1 MSSISPAKAN
11 HLFWLGRYAE
21 RLFAQLHFLRR
32 YYDLCLDEGRE
43 DALQIYCRKL
53 SLVSCPA
60 DRETFLY
67 QHLFENTPGS
77 LLYCLECLN
86 DNSIVLREEL
96 TTASIS
102 YVNLCMATLNHCRH
116 KHDINIVR
124 LQPVTDYILAFWGSV
139 FQHVTNIA
147 TLDMLFIGKHVEYID
162 MYSRFD
168 YPFPRISA
176 EWESLDHRFGH
187 LEDMV
192 NGRCR
197 NRLREIF
204 SDGHDYEKNI
214 PDVLCSLNSLVM
226 V

>member
-53 SLVSCPA
+53 SLAECAA
-60 DRETFLY
+60 DREIFLHR
-67 QHLFENTPGS
+67 HLFENTPGS

-102 YVNLCMATLNHCRH
+102 YVNLCVATLNHCRH
-116 KHDINIVR
+116 KQDINIVR
-124 LQPVTDYILAFWGSV
+124 LQPITDYLLSFWGSV

-147 TLDMLFIGKHVEYID
+147 ALDMLFVGKHVEYID

-168 YPFPRISA
+168 YPFRRVAA
-176 EWESLDHRFGH
+176 EWESLDHRLGH
-187 LEDMV
+187 MEDMV
-192 NGRCR
+192 DNRCR
-197 NRLREIF
+197 NSLREIF
-204 SDGHDYEKNI
+204 SQESDYENNK
-214 PDVLCSLNSLVM
+214 LGMLQSLNSLVL

>member
-53 SLVSCPA
+53 SLVNCPS

-168 YPFPRISA
+168 YPSNAWPRSGKAWTTGWGILKTWWMNVAETGSGRYSPTGAITGIRFPT
-176 EWESLDHRFGH
+176 
-187 LEDMV
+187 
-192 NGRCR
+192 
-197 NRLREIF
+197 
-204 SDGHDYEKNI
+204 
-214 PDVLCSLNSLVM
+214 CSVR
-226 V
+226 

>member
-53 SLVSCPA
+53 SLAECAA
-60 DRETFLY
+60 DREIFLHR
-67 QHLFENTPGS
+67 HLFENTPGS

-102 YVNLCMATLNHCRH
+102 YVNLCVATLNHCRH
-116 KHDINIVR
+116 KQDINIVR
-124 LQPVTDYILAFWGSV
+124 LQPITDYLLSFWGSV

-147 TLDMLFIGKHVEYID
+147 ALDMLFVGKHVEYID

-168 YPFPRISA
+168 YPFMRVAA
-176 EWESLDHRFGH
+176 EWESLDHRLGH
-187 LEDMV
+187 MEDMV
-192 NGRCR
+192 DNRCR
-197 NRLREIF
+197 NSLREIF
-204 SDGHDYEKNI
+204 SQESDYENNK
-214 PDVLCSLNSLVM
+214 LGMLQSLNSLVL

>member
-53 SLVSCPA
+53 SLRDCPS
-60 DRETFLY
+60 DREAFLY
-67 QHLFENTPGS
+67 QER
-77 LLYCLECLN
+77 
-86 DNSIVLREEL
+86 VLREEL

-102 YVNLCMATLNHCRH
+102 YVNLCVATLNHCRH
-116 KHDINIVR
+116 KQDINIVR
-124 LQPVTDYILAFWGSV
+124 LQPITDYILSFWGSV

-147 TLDMLFIGKHVEYID
+147 TLDMLFVGKHVEYID
-162 MYSRFD
+162 IYSRFD
-168 YPFPRISA
+168 YPFKRIAA
-176 EWESLDHRFGH
+176 EWESLDHRLGH
-187 LEDMV
+187 MEDMV
-192 NGRCR
+192 NDRCR
-197 NRLREIF
+197 NELREIF
-204 SDGHDYEKNI
+204 SDGRDYGKKI
-214 PDVLCSLNSLVM
+214 PDVLRSLNSLVL

>member
-21 RLFAQLHFLRR
+21 RLFAQLHFLRY

-43 DALQIYCRKL
+43 DALTIYCRKL
-53 SLVSCPA
+53 SLTDCPA
-60 DRETFLY
+60 DRDAFLY

-102 YVNLCMATLNHCRH
+102 YVNLCVAILNHCRH
-116 KHDINIVR
+116 KQDINIVR
-124 LQPVTDYILAFWGSV
+124 LQPVTDYILSFWGSV

-147 TLDMLFIGKHVEYID
+147 TLDMLFVGKHVEYID

-168 YPFPRISA
+168 YPFKRVAA
-176 EWESLDHRFGH
+176 EWGSLDHRLGH
-187 LEDMV
+187 MEDMV
-192 NGRCR
+192 DERCR

-204 SDGHDYEKNI
+204 SDEGEYGRNL
-214 PDVLCSLNSLVM
+214 PDALRALNSLVL

>member
-53 SLVSCPA
+53 SLRDCPS
-60 DRETFLY
+60 DREAFLY

-77 LLYCLECLN
+77 LQYCLECLN

-102 YVNLCMATLNHCRH
+102 STASSPPPPRP
-116 KHDINIVR
+116 R
-124 LQPVTDYILAFWGSV
+124 PPGSPP
-139 FQHVTNIA
+139 A
-147 TLDMLFIGKHVEYID
+147 
-162 MYSRFD
+162 
-168 YPFPRISA
+168 
-176 EWESLDHRFGH
+176 
-187 LEDMV
+187 
-192 NGRCR
+192 
-197 NRLREIF
+197 
-204 SDGHDYEKNI
+204 
-214 PDVLCSLNSLVM
+214 
-226 V
+226 

>member
-53 SLVSCPA
+53 SLAECSA
-60 DRETFLY
+60 DREIFLHR
-67 QHLFENTPGS
+67 HLFENTPGS

-102 YVNLCMATLNHCRH
+102 YVNLCVATLNHCRH
-116 KHDINIVR
+116 KQDINIVR
-124 LQPVTDYILAFWGSV
+124 LQPITDYLLSFWGSV

-147 TLDMLFIGKHVEYID
+147 ALDMLFVGKHVEYID

-168 YPFPRISA
+168 YPFSRVAA
-176 EWESLDHRFGH
+176 EWESLDHRLGH
-187 LEDMV
+187 MEDMV
-192 NGRCR
+192 DNRCR
-197 NRLREIF
+197 NSLREIF
-204 SDGHDYEKNI
+204 SQESDYENNR
-214 PDVLCSLNSLVM
+214 LGMLQSLNSLVL